1 MAEVK
6 GGFLIAECDRMTEG
20 IMKCFATLRVS
31 LGGQSFQSRPVKNI
45 INREDG
51 KYFGVGTEAL
61 YKMAVENKECNGMS
75 VL

>member
-1 MAEVK
+1 M
-6 GGFLIAECDRMTEG
+6 LCNLEG
-20 IMKCFATLRVS
+20 ITRWTVFSIRA
-31 LGGQSFQSRPVKNI
+31 VKNI

-61 YKMAVENKECNGMS
+61 YKMAVGNKECNGMS